1 MARFFVPQNDDWSE
15 GWMMS
20 FTEFGQQFINALSL
34 GSIYAL
40 VAIGLAMVFSILRLI
55 NFAHGELVMLGAFG
69 TYYAEKAGLPFF
81 LAAILGVLG
90 TVAVGL
96 TMERVAYRPIRGAPD
111 VALLLTSLG
120 VSIAIQNAA
129 ILIFGPQPK
138 RFPTPSFFEDQR
150 DLGQGIQIS
159 VTNIVT
165 VATALTLMVLLT
177 LFVTRTT
184 LGISMRAAA
193 ENGLAARLMG
203 ININTVIVTAFV
215 VGTAMAGVAGIL
227 WGARV
232 GRIEPLMGFIPVL
245 KAFVA
250 TVIGGFGSIPGAV
263 IGAYILGFGEIFL
276 VAFLPDDL
284 TGYRDAFVFGA
295 LILILLVRPQGIL
308 GSTEPEKI

>member
-1 MARFFVPQNDDWSE
+1 
-15 GWMMS
+15 MS
-20 FTEFGQQFINALSL
+20 FSEFGQQFINALSL

-55 NFAHGELVMLGAFG
+55 NFAHGELVMLGAFA
-69 TYYAEKAGLPFF
+69 TYYVEKTGTPF
-81 LAAILGVLG
+81 LIAAALGIAG
-90 TVAVGL
+90 TVAIGL

-129 ILIFGPQPK
+129 ILIFDAQPK
-138 RFPTPSFFEDQR
+138 RFPTPSFFEKQV

-165 VATALTLMVLLT
+165 VATTLVLMILLT

-203 ININTVIVTAFV
+203 ININTVIVTAFII
-215 VGTAMAGVAGIL
+215 GTALAGVAGIL

-263 IGAYILGFGEIFL
+263 IGAYILGFGEIYL
-276 VAFLPDDL
+276 VAFLPDRL

>member
-1 MARFFVPQNDDWSE
+1 
-15 GWMMS
+15 MS
-20 FTEFGQQFINALSL
+20 FSEFGQQFINALSL

-40 VAIGLAMVFSILRLI
+40 VAIGLAMIFSILRLI
-55 NFAHGELVMLGAFG
+55 NFAHGELLMLGAFA
-69 TYYAEKAGLPFF
+69 TFYIEKAGVPFF
-81 LAAILGVLG
+81 LAALLGVG
-90 TVAVGL
+90 ATVVVGL
-96 TMERVAYRPIRGAPD
+96 VMERVAYRPIRGAPD

-129 ILIFGPQPK
+129 ILIFDPQPK
-138 RFPTPSFFEDQR
+138 RFPTPSFFENQR

-165 VATALTLMVLLT
+165 IATALTLMVLLT

-203 ININTVIVTAFV
+203 ININTVVVTAFI

-276 VAFLPDDL
+276 VAFLPDRL

-295 LILILLVRPQGIL
+295 LILILLIRPQGIL